1 MFNNSSRQSALHWSG
16 AILLS
21 FAAVVIVLVAVSF
34 AAGNS
39 ESKPDGSHLQTV
51 SIPVEGMSCMSCA
64 ARVKQTLKRIEGVQ
78 HVEVSLEHREAVVRF
93 LPEKVSPER
102 LKSAVDALGYK
113 AGTPRVVE
121 AK

>member
-1 MFNNSSRQSALHWSG
+1 MFDNSSRLNPLRRSG
-16 AILLS
+16 AKLLS
-21 FAAVVIVLVAVSF
+21 FAGLVIVLVVVSF
-34 AAGNS
+34 TAGNS

-51 SIPVEGMSCMSCA
+51 RIPVEGMSCMSCV
-64 ARVKQTLKRIEGVQ
+64 ARVKQTLKGLEGVQ

-93 LPEKVSPER
+93 LPERVSPER